1 MKQERK
7 IIFTSKERKML
18 NEMIK
23 KEYISEVEV
32 AAKFKVHQ
40 TTVGRWRAG
49 QATPPYST
57 RIMIVTMYEEY
68 KNGINP

>member
-1 MKQERK
+1 MKVTF
-7 IIFTSKERKML
+7 ISKERKML

-40 TTVGRWRAG
+40 STVGRWRVG
-49 QATPPYST
+49 QTTPPYST
-57 RIMIVTMYEEY
+57 RLMITEMYEKHKEVR
-68 KNGINP
+68 